1 MTKGLIHIVIGMLIS
16 GSLFGQKLESKVSE
30 KSLLIGQPVTVIYSI
45 ETAKSDAL
53 VFTPKEDE
61 IEALSIT
68 ETGSLS
74 SEGILFEIMSKF
86 KDTFFITNDQKKW
99 IGQYTVTAWDSGMFL
114 IAGPSIAI
122 NDSNYVFPDISLT
135 YYLSDPIDGV
145 DLYDIRENY
154 ADVPPNPFSLISFL
168 KSNWWWLALI
178 ILAPL
183 MYWVYIKNKKRR
195 LLDDD
200 EEERPISLKQR
211 TLIAIEGLEEARLW
225 EDGRLKDHFV
235 ELSYIL
241 RSYLTSRYDIS
252 LLEKT
257 TYEATLILTQK
268 GLEKE
273 TIDVIMRIL
282 SQSDMVKFAKSEPDA
297 IAILRVSTL
306 AKQVVAET
314 SPLDFDDAE

>member
-1 MTKGLIHIVIGMLIS
+1 MTKGLLHIVFGLFIS
-16 GSLFGQKLESKVSE
+16 GNLFGQKLDSKVSE
-30 KSLLIGQPVTVIYSI
+30 KSLLIGQTVAIVYSI
-45 ETAKSDAL
+45 ESAKTDAL
-53 VFTPKEDE
+53 EFSPKKDE
-61 IEALSIT
+61 IEALSIS
-68 ETGSLS
+68 ETGSLT
-74 SEGILFEIMSKF
+74 SEGILFEIINEF
-86 KDTFFITNDQKKW
+86 KDTFFITNGQKKW
-99 IGQYTVTAWDSGMFL
+99 MGQYTVTAWDSGMFL
-114 IAGPSIAI
+114 IPGPSIAI

-135 YYLSDPIDGV
+135 CYLSDPIDGV

-154 ADVPPNPFSLISFL
+154 AGVPPNPFLLVSFL

-178 ILAPL
+178 ILMPL
-183 MYWVYIKNKKRR
+183 LYWVYIRNKKRR

-200 EEERPISLKQR
+200 KEERPISLKQR
-211 TLIAIEGLEEARLW
+211 TLIAIEALEEAKLW

-297 IAILRVSTL
+297 IAILRVSKL

-314 SPLDFDDAE
+314 SPLDFDNAE